1 MSATLTA
8 LVLRLRATC
17 AAWPASPWWIAI
29 TLVQPVIWLLLF
41 GAVFKATADIPGF
54 AASSYVD
61 YLTPGIVV
69 MTAAFAGGWAGMG
82 VIEDLNRGVVDRF
95 LVSPVRRQA
104 LISGRLV
111 QLAIV
116 SVIQSLIVIV
126 LGLLVGA
133 RFPGGVTGL
142 AVLMACS
149 ALLGASLGALS
160 NGMALLARKEET
172 VIAASNFVL
181 LPLTFL
187 SSAFMQR
194 DLIPGWVQ
202 SVARYNPVEWTIQAG
217 REALTASRTGAGPE
231 PGRPAG
237 RPLRHLHLAGHP
249 RLPQLPAV
257 DLGPAPGSSG
267 GGAAT
272 PAGVGGGARGR

>member
-1 MSATLTA
+1 MSATLTHSWFMTWCMSA
-8 LVLRLRATC
+8 RHLRNLARQ
-17 AAWPASPWWIAI
+17 PWWIAI

-104 LISGRLV
+104 LITGRLV

-116 SVIQSLIVIV
+116 SVIQSLIVIA

-172 VIAASNFVL
+172 VIAAHR
-181 LPLTFL
+181 LPGL
-187 SSAFMQR
+187 
-194 DLIPGWVQ
+194 GV
-202 SVARYNPVEWTIQAG
+202 
-217 REALTASRTGAGPE
+217 GPE
-231 PGRPAG
+231 PGRPVG

-257 DLGPAPGSSG
+257 DLGSLRPGE
-267 GGAAT
+267 
-272 PAGVGGGARGR
+272 

>member
-1 MSATLTA
+1 MSATLTHSWFMTTRH
-8 LVLRLRATC
+8 LRNLARQ
-17 AAWPASPWWIAI
+17 PWWIAI

-82 VIEDLNRGVVDRF
+82 VIEDLNRGVIDRF
-95 LVSPVRRQA
+95 LVSPVQRQA
-104 LISGRLV
+104 LITGRLV

-116 SVIQSLIVIV
+116 SVIQSLIVIA

-217 REALTASRTGAGPE
+217 REALTASPDWGLVLSRTG
-231 PGRPAG
+231 
-237 RPLRHLHLAGHP
+237 LLAA
-249 RLPQLPAV
+249 LC
-257 DLGPAPGSSG
+257 
-267 GGAAT
+267 AT
-272 PAGVGGGARGR
+272 CTWLATRAFRTYQRSI

>member
-1 MSATLTA
+1 MSATLTHSWFMTTRH
-8 LVLRLRATC
+8 LRNLARQ
-17 AAWPASPWWIAI
+17 PWWIAI

-104 LISGRLV
+104 LITGRLV

-116 SVIQSLIVIV
+116 SVIQSLIVIA

-142 AVLMACS
+142 AVLTACS

-217 REALTASRTGAGPE
+217 REALTASPDWGW
-231 PGRPAG
+231 
-237 RPLRHLHLAGHP
+237 
-249 RLPQLPAV
+249 
-257 DLGPAPGSSG
+257 S
-267 GGAAT
+267 
-272 PAGVGGGARGR
+272 

>member
-1 MSATLTA
+1 MSSTVTHSWFMT
-8 LVLRLRATC
+8 VRHLRNLARQ
-17 AAWPASPWWIAI
+17 PWWIAI
-29 TLVQPVIWLLLF
+29 TLVQPIIWLLLF
-41 GAVFKATADIPGF
+41 GAVFKSTADIPGF
-54 AASSYVD
+54 VADSYVD
-61 YLTPGIVV
+61 FLTPGIVV

-82 VIEDLNRGVVDRF
+82 VIEDLNRGVIDRF
-95 LVSPVRRQA
+95 LVSPVARQA

-116 SVIQSLIVIV
+116 SLIQSLIVIV

-133 RFPGGVTGL
+133 HFPGGLTGL
-142 AVLMACS
+142 AVLVACS

-202 SVARYNPVEWTIQAG
+202 SVARYNPVEWTVQAG
-217 REALTASRTGAGPE
+217 REALTAQPDWGLVMSRMG
-231 PGRPAG
+231 
-237 RPLRHLHLAGHP
+237 LLAA
-249 RLPQLPAV
+249 LAV
-257 DLGPAPGSSG
+257 VCSWL
-267 GGAAT
+267 AARAFRT
-272 PAGVGGGARGR
+272 YQRAI

>member
-1 MSATLTA
+1 MTWCMSARH
-8 LVLRLRATC
+8 LRNLARQ
-17 AAWPASPWWIAI
+17 PWWIAI

-104 LISGRLV
+104 LITGRLV

-116 SVIQSLIVIV
+116 SVIQSLIVIA

-160 NGMALLARKEET
+160 NGMALLA
-172 VIAASNFVL
+172 
-181 LPLTFL
+181 
-187 SSAFMQR
+187 
-194 DLIPGWVQ
+194 
-202 SVARYNPVEWTIQAG
+202 AR
-217 REALTASRTGAGPE
+217 RR
-231 PGRPAG
+231 R
-237 RPLRHLHLAGHP
+237 
-249 RLPQLPAV
+249 
-257 DLGPAPGSSG
+257 
-267 GGAAT
+267 
-272 PAGVGGGARGR
+272 